1 MLTCLYDVVS
11 YALLGS
17 MFLFPCYMVR
27 SLSSHAYML
36 GFMFFH
42 VYVLGSYMLHA
53 CLYAYAYIYASTCL
67 CVWIYALYMFHVI
80 FHVLVRSMP
89 CLRA

>member
-1 MLTCLYDVVS
+1 
-11 YALLGS
+11 
-17 MFLFPCYMVR
+17 
-27 SLSSHAYML
+27 
-36 GFMFFH
+36 MFFH